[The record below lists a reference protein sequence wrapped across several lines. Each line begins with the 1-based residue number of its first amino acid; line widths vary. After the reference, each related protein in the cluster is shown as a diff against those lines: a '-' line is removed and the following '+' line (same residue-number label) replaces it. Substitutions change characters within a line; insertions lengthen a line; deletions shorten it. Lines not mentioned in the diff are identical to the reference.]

1 MILIGDKIIPYEEL
15 SFVDSI
21 SEIEHTLANS
31 TIIFSYDENLLLY
44 CSKNSLNFAVIV
56 NSIKE
61 AIYCNALNS
70 KYIICDKKLA
80 KTIQKLA
87 DNYIFDSRILAIID
101 DSSEI
106 EKVALNE
113 IDGVIYS
120 SLLIGE

>member
-21 SEIEHTLANS
+21 ADIEHTLANS

-70 KYIICDKKLA
+70 KYIICEKKLA

-87 DNYIFDSRILAIID
+87 DNYIFDSRVLAIID
-101 DSSEI
+101 DNTEI
-106 EKVALNE
+106 EKIALNE